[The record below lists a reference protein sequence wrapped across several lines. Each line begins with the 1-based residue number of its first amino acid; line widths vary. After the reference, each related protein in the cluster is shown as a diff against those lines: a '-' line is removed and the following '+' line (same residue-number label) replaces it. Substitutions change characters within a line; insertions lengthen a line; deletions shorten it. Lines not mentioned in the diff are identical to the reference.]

1 MGISSEVGQLGFGAS
16 CFQDLE
22 SLTPLLQPCTGGGV
36 IVEGTLLPHVPAA
49 PRQPCGLGSFRP
61 PSTPSS
67 KGGGG
72 TAAGGRRTTLAPRST
87 QHVAVGSRLWF
98 LETSGTSRTCVSNA
112 LRVWVPRGGCC
123 VQVSDRERSPGRLP
137 DEAVPSSHGGLTRRR
152 ARHGGCVGSPSGP
165 APRQRSGRLCPPVEP
180 PAFTGASGWP
190 PSQGKAP
197 PCTLTAAGTA

>member
-72 TAAGGRRTTLAPRST
+72 TAAGGRRTALAPRST
-87 QHVAVGSRLWF
+87 NTLQLGQGCGFWKLPGHPAAVF
-98 LETSGTSRTCVSNA
+98 LTLSES
-112 LRVWVPRGGCC
+112 
-123 VQVSDRERSPGRLP
+123 
-137 DEAVPSSHGGLTRRR
+137 
-152 ARHGGCVGSPSGP
+152 GSP
-165 APRQRSGRLCPPVEP
+165 E
-180 PAFTGASGWP
+180 
-190 PSQGKAP
+190 
-197 PCTLTAAGTA
+197 AAAVSK